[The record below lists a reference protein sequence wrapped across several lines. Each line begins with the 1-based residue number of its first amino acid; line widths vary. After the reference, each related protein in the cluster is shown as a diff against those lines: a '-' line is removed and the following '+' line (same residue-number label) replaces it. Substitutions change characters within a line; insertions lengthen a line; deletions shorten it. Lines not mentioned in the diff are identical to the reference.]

1 MSSYET
7 DFYGWVTEQANLLKS
22 GRYRE
27 LDTAN
32 LLEEIEGMG
41 KSEKRALESRLAM
54 LLQHLLKWQYQPVR
68 RGKSWELTIKEQR
81 LRIEKLLRD
90 NPSLKRQLDSCLA
103 DAYEFAIIQAAQE
116 TGMDENTFPNTCP
129 WQWQQILNNDFLPL

>member
-1 MSSYET
+1 MSTYET
-7 DFYGWVTEQANLLKS
+7 DFYGWATEQANLLKS
-22 GRYRE
+22 GRYSE

-41 KSEKRALESRLAM
+41 KSEKRALESRLAV

-81 LRIEKLLRD
+81 LRIEKILRD

-116 TGMDENTFPNTCP
+116 TGLDESTFPNICP
-129 WQWQQILNNDFLPL
+129 WQLQQVLNNDFLPN

>member
-1 MSSYET
+1 MSTYES
-7 DFYGWVTEQANLLKS
+7 DFYGWAIQQANLLKL
-22 GRYRE
+22 GRYNE

-41 KSEKRALESRLAM
+41 KSEKRALESRLAL
-54 LLQHLLKWQYQPVR
+54 LLQHLLKWQYQPVW

-81 LRIEKLLRD
+81 LRIAKILRD
-90 NPSLKRQLDSCLA
+90 NPSLKRQLDPCLV

-116 TGMDENTFPNTCP
+116 TGMDETTFPNTCP
-129 WQWQQILNNDFLPL
+129 WQWQQVLNNDFLPL